1 MENYKG
7 LLGWFLSG
15 VDNILITL
23 GWSVNFLGR
32 FFVGG
37 FILLV
42 LAAILIIVIQLVRYA
57 AAAIR
62 RFFLKTKS
70 TKPVKKTKKDNGSMK
85 KLPEKKLA
93 DLVWHEA
100 NPPLNGSLEWKRTG
114 RVIRGVCL
122 AERRKTLQESE
133 EMLLLFPINGEWFYF
148 WNPKLLVRHQIEL
161 FHKEIE
167 SEKERGD
174 LSFNWLGQP
183 SKIFPENRAQ
193 YEVEIG
199 KGGHYP
205 HLGQN
210 EKRVSLL
217 LVELEEVEINEGVI
231 DRILLFEDTALSGGI
246 AWQGKKIYLW
256 RGGRLSDRLDE
267 KEIAEIL
274 DHYLEKD
281 VNGVELD
288 LDRMI

>member
-1 MENYKG
+1 
-7 LLGWFLSG
+7 
-15 VDNILITL
+15 
-23 GWSVNFLGR
+23 
-32 FFVGG
+32 
-37 FILLV
+37 
-42 LAAILIIVIQLVRYA
+42 
-57 AAAIR
+57 
-62 RFFLKTKS
+62 
-70 TKPVKKTKKDNGSMK
+70 MK
-85 KLPEKKLA
+85 KLTEGKLA
-93 DLVWHEA
+93 DIVWHEA
-100 NPPLNGSLEWKRTG
+100 NPPLNGSLEWNRTG
-114 RVIRGVCL
+114 RIMAGVCL
-122 AERRKTLQESE
+122 AEGRKTLQESE

-148 WNPKLLVRHQIEL
+148 RNPKLLVRHQIEL

-174 LSFNWLGQP
+174 LNFNWLGQP